1 MAVVLR
7 VQGLVDMEVCMLCDR
22 AACSGLARLAV
33 CLDAVWPR
41 WFTLLLMARV
51 FTAPPV
57 LCMPLLTACFL
68 PSDQQAQ
75 GCILIE
81 GAPPANSYIHIS
93 PAFCCCDLHLDP
105 MT

>member
-41 WFTLLLMARV
+41 WFTLLLMAGV
-51 FTAPPV
+51 FTAPQV
-57 LCMPLLTACFL
+57 YAIVDCML
-68 PSDQQAQ
+68 PAGQT
-75 GCILIE
+75 
-81 GAPPANSYIHIS
+81 NKHKV
-93 PAFCCCDLHLDP
+93 AF
-105 MT
+105 